1 MNKDREFDLRTLE
14 ASLRKGLITEKD
26 YQKYLKD
33 LPDENNNV
41 EAIEWEEEEQAEGKL
56 TFS

>member
-14 ASLRKGLITEKD
+14 AYLRKGLISEKD
-26 YQKYLKD
+26 YHSYLKS
-33 LPDENNNV
+33 LSDEQGNV
-41 EAIEWEEEEQAEGKL
+41 EFIEIEDDEKSEGSL